1 MKGAT
6 MIERLRVLALAGRIR
21 QLDLQFAKLVAD
33 LGGSAEVVLGAALA
47 CFELG
52 RGHVCLP
59 LALLADG
66 RLLPFGLD
74 LQRSQELLADLT
86 PPARWPELFAA
97 SHLVGHDHLCDQTQ
111 GEHVS
116 AIASP
121 RWPLRLWQGRLYL
134 TRYHDYEQRVAYQLC
149 RLSGAGGGDDGQL
162 PEIAPVLSRLFAR
175 DYARIFTALEHS
187 RDAQDY
193 SARHFIEKYLDLVRL
208 EDVDWPAIEI
218 VLARAECASALAV
231 LDQLVPESLCCNGQK
246 LAAATAVARSFAVI
260 SGGPG
265 TGKTTTVAK
274 LLAILVETGLQRGKP
289 PTIRLVAPTGKAAAR
304 LTESI
309 GAALRELALP
319 PEWTAA
325 IPTEAGTLH
334 RLLGVIPGR
343 SQFRHHADNPLHLDL
358 LVVDEAS
365 MVDLPMMARL
375 LDALP
380 AHARLILLGDK
391 DQLASVEAGAVLGD
405 ICSFID
411 QGISPALATWLSR
424 QTGYSLAGSA
434 RGAPIRDSLCLLS
447 KSWRFDQNSGIG
459 QLARACNSGDVSSV
473 AAVWDQGFTDIRL
486 QPWVG
491 DAYEALIAR
500 GVAGYRTYLEAA
512 RAGADIATVFKAFH
526 GFQILCALREGPF
539 GVAGLNE
546 RLELALSRA
555 GLLQRDGEWY
565 AGRPIMVVRNDHGL
579 GLYNGDMGL
588 CLPDETGRLRVWF
601 EQPGGD
607 LRALLPS
614 RLPPHETVYAMT
626 IHKSQG
632 SEFAQTLLVLPD
644 QDSPV
649 LTRELLYTGVTRAK
663 QRLEL
668 FGSEAMLARIVRR
681 PTERNS
687 GLAAMLESPAGSTLS
702 GAGLAG

>member
-1 MKGAT
+1 MSGIIISTAT
-6 MIERLRVLALAGRIR
+6 SAMMIERLKALALAGRIR

-33 LGGSAEVVLGAALA
+33 LGGTPELVLGAALV
-47 CFELG
+47 CYELG

-59 LALLADG
+59 LDLLAEGSLRPFGLDPQRSQALLAD
-66 RLLPFGLD
+66 LPA
-74 LQRSQELLADLT
+74 SACW
-86 PPARWPELFAA
+86 AKLFAT
-97 SHLVGHDHLCDQTQ
+97 SHLVGSEQHDDEPSGSDSSDTS
-111 GEHVS
+111 G
-116 AIASP
+116 P
-121 RWPLRLWQGRLYL
+121 RWPLRLRQGRLYL
-134 TRYHDYEQRVAYQLC
+134 TRYHDYEQRVAHHLR
-149 RLSGAGGGDDGQL
+149 RLSERGFDEGLQW
-162 PEIAPVLSRLFAR
+162 PEIAPTLSRLFAR
-175 DYARIFTALEHS
+175 DYQLILTALLQARLAGS
-187 RDAQDY
+187 F
-193 SARHFIEKYLDLVRL
+193 SARHFIEKYLDLVMP
-208 EDVDWPAIEI
+208 EAVDWSAIEA
-218 VLARAECASALAV
+218 LLASANSASELGA
-231 LDQLVPESLCCNGQK
+231 LNQLVPEVLCCNDQK
-246 LAAATAVARSFAVI
+246 VAAATAVARPFAVI

-274 LLAILVETGLQRGKP
+274 LLAILVETGLQGGKA

-309 GAALRELALP
+309 GAALQALDLP
-319 PEWTAA
+319 SEWIDA

-343 SQFRHHADNPLHLDL
+343 SQFRHHAGNPLHLDL

-405 ICSFID
+405 ICSFIE
-411 QGISPALATWLSR
+411 QGISQELAAWLSR
-424 QTGYSLAGSA
+424 QTGYRLSGSA
-434 RGAPIRDSLCLLS
+434 NSTPVRDSLCLLS
-447 KSWRFDQNSGIG
+447 KSWRFDQHSGIG
-459 QLARACNSGDVSSV
+459 QLARACNSGDA
-473 AAVWDQGFTDIRL
+473 AAVKSVWAMGFSDITL
-486 QPWVG
+486 HSWVG
-491 DAYEALIAR
+491 NAYETLIAQ
-500 GVAGYRTYLEAA
+500 GVAGYGTYLKAA
-512 RAGADIATVFKAFH
+512 REGAGVAQVFKAFH

-539 GVAGLNE
+539 GVAGLNQ

-555 GLLQRDGEWY
+555 GLIQREGDWY
-565 AGRPIMVVRNDHGL
+565 AGRPVMVVRNDHGV

-588 CLPDETGRLRVWF
+588 CLPDETGRLKVWF
-601 EQPGGD
+601 EQPDGG

-632 SEFAQTLLVLPD
+632 SEFAQTLLVLPE
-644 QDSPV
+644 QDNPV

-663 QRLEL
+663 QRLAL
-668 FGSEAMLARIVRR
+668 FGSEELLARVVLR

-687 GLAAMLESPAGSTLS
+687 GLTAMLERS
-702 GAGLAG
+702 GR